1 MNQISNPAPLVKDQ
15 LFEALKLYFCSQYG
29 CPQDYARWYNDI
41 SQVTEGWK
49 MVDSNL
55 SKVSDIDSE
64 FDVPEWFMRATQAT
78 L

>member
-1 MNQISNPAPLVKDQ
+1 MNQISNSAPLVKDQ
-15 LFEALKLYFCSQYG
+15 LFEALKSYFYSHYG
-29 CPQDYARWYNDI
+29 CPQDYAEWYNAI

-55 SKVSDIDSE
+55 SKVRDIDRDFE
-64 FDVPEWFMRATQAT
+64 VPEWFMLATHAT